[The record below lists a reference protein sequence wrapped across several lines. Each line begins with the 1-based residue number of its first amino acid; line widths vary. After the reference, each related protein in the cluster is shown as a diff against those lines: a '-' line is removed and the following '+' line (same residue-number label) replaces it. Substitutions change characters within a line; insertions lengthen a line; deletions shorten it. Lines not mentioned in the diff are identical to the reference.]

1 MKVKLRLLF
10 MLSLF
15 VFPGFTFNICLA
27 DPSGNSNTASKTTQ
41 TNIRDTIDIRIG
53 WVFSMANAPI
63 IIAEKKGYFLQQGI
77 SVKLKSYKSGPDL
90 YKDIQA
96 GKLDMAYIGAP
107 PIYHWYAKGL
117 KSKIIAKV
125 NYGQAAVIT
134 HNDSNIN
141 KIADLRGKKFG
152 GFKTG
157 SGMDVLLRG
166 FILDEKAGINPRT
179 DVNIITMKPEE
190 MGLAVEKNKIA
201 AALSWEP
208 FTSRSILRGDTK
220 IILDVNKEIPRYP
233 WYVIMAMPKAIKNK
247 RAGIVK
253 VIKAHKKAI
262 AFLNSS
268 PTAGDKI
275 ITQAFNLTPVKNKQK
290 RVYSSAEIIAQAK
303 KRLGWQARLTR
314 NDARF
319 MQKLVNYS
327 YKLGYIK
334 NKINVNDIIDIS
346 FLFEAVIN

>member
-1 MKVKLRLLF
+1 MKVGTQHLF
-10 MLSLF
+10 ILSLTIF
-15 VFPGFTFNICLA
+15 SLLT
-27 DPSGNSNTASKTTQ
+27 
-41 TNIRDTIDIRIG
+41 TNISLANKSGKASSVNKSVKPNTQGTKIRIG
-53 WVFSMANAPI
+53 WIYSMANAPA
-63 IIAEKKGYFLQQGI
+63 IIAEKKGYFLEQGL
-77 SVKLKSYKSGPDL
+77 SVSLKSYKVGPDL
-90 YKDIQA
+90 YKDVKA
-96 GKLDMAYIGAP
+96 GKIDIAYIGVP
-107 PIYHWYAKGL
+107 PIYHSHAKGL
-117 KSKIIAKV
+117 KNKIIAKV
-125 NYGQAAVIT
+125 NYGQSSVIV
-134 HNDSNIN
+134 HNNSTVK
-141 KIADLRGKKFG
+141 KIEDLRGLKLAG
-152 GFKTG
+152 YKTG

-166 FILDEKAGINPRT
+166 YILSELAGINPRS
-179 DVNIITMKPEE
+179 DVNIITISPEK
-190 MGLAVEKNKIA
+190 MGSAIEQKTVA
-201 AALSWEP
+201 AAFSWEP
-208 FTSRSILRGDTK
+208 FTSKYLLRGNTK